1 VAAKKRTK
9 DQLTR
14 ALEETPVARKHGS
27 PSDISEQPTP
37 RAQPVGQ
44 VLEGLQAQA
53 KDAMPDS
60 FFDDGATMKTTPVV
74 KRMRSEVGSVEVSA
88 KRRHPNLRAS
98 VAIDVRCDRDE
109 EGDAGLYQVRA
120 GGQVACE
127 SKEGLIVEAN
137 VPVSVEVHDADGS
150 LKLDSDEMRHDIA
163 NAIRST
169 ARGVPKV
176 PSR

>member
-1 VAAKKRTK
+1 MTAKKGAK

-14 ALEETPVARKHGS
+14 ALEETPVAREHGS
-27 PSDISEQPTP
+27 PSDVSEHPTP

-109 EGDAGLYQVRA
+109 EGDAGRYQVRA
-120 GGQVACE
+120 GGRVARE

-137 VPVSVEVHDADGS
+137 VPVAVEGARRRRRSEARFRRDAARHRKRHPLDGP
-150 LKLDSDEMRHDIA
+150 R
-163 NAIRST
+163 RS
-169 ARGVPKV
+169 
-176 PSR
+176 